1 MARGARDLADESRT
15 RERIKTTA
23 RDADSYRVASSA
35 RAGTIE
41 ASVAGGPLKTLM
53 SAAAPSVTIV
63 IPVLNERPW
72 ISDCLQ
78 SLRRQDTP
86 IREILV
92 VDGGSTDGTRD
103 LVAAVGANDAR
114 VRLLENPGRSAAAA
128 MNVGLAG
135 AAGEFLV
142 RADAHALYAPDFVR
156 RSVEVLAETGAADVG
171 GPMRPVG
178 TTRFGRAVAAVT
190 STRFGMGSGAFHWTT
205 KRRVVDTVYLGCY
218 RTTTLRDLGGYDET
232 DLQWAAEDQELNFR
246 LRQRAATI
254 VCDPSVRSWYFPR
267 DSPRALWRQY
277 RNYGLC
283 KVSTLVKHHT
293 LPTLRPLAPPALVA
307 VLVVSGSAAAWT
319 RKPLLATPIAA
330 WVAVVAALSARLGR
344 QPGVDPARASLALAI
359 CHVSYGIGFWVG
371 LGRVMVGRRF
381 ETRPRGR
388 R

>member
-1 MARGARDLADESRT
+1 MAS
-15 RERIKTTA
+15 TA
-23 RDADSYRVASSA
+23 RAY
-35 RAGTIE
+35 TIE
-41 ASVAGGPLKTLM
+41 AAVASAPPLTL
-53 SAAAPSVTIV
+53 ARVAVPSVTIV

-72 ISDCLQ
+72 ISDCLA

-103 LVAAVGANDAR
+103 LVAEVGARDAR
-114 VRLLENPGRSAAAA
+114 VRMLENPGRSAAAA
-128 MNVGLAG
+128 MNVGLAE

-156 RSVEVLAETGAADVG
+156 RSVEVLGETGAADVG

-190 STRFGMGSGAFHWTT
+190 TTRIGMGSGAFHWTT
-205 KRRVVDTVYLGCY
+205 ERRVVDTVYLGCY
-218 RTTTLRDLGGYDET
+218 RTTTLRDIGGYDET

-246 LRQRAATI
+246 LRQRDATI

-307 VLVVSGSAAAWT
+307 ALVVSGTAAAWT
-319 RKPLLATPIAA
+319 RKPLMAAPIAA
-330 WVAVVAALSARLGR
+330 WVSVVTALGVRLGR
-344 QPGVDPARASLALAI
+344 QPGVDPVRASMALAI
-359 CHVSYGIGFWVG
+359 CHVSYGVGFWAG
-371 LGRVMVGRRF
+371 WGRLMAGRRF
-381 ETRPRGR
+381 EARPQGHR
-388 R
+388 